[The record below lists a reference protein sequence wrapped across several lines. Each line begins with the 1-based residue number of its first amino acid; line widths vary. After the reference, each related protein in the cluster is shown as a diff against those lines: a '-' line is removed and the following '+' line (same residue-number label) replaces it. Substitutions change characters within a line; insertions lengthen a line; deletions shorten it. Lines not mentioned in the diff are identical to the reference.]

1 MQKFEIVC
9 KDVMGRICKIETP
22 HGKIETPTILPVVNP
37 NIQFI
42 EPSELKKFGAEAV
55 MTNAYIIYRTMREE
69 ALEKGV
75 HRLLD
80 VDMPIMTDSGSYQL
94 MVYGDVEITNMEILK
109 FQKDIGSDI
118 IVPLDIPTPPDAD
131 RETAEKDLK
140 LTIDREKEAIS
151 FRDSNL
157 IALPIQGSTYLDLRR
172 RSAEVARNLGGD
184 IYPIGAVVP
193 LLDTYRFQELVKII
207 LEVKSVIRVEPIHL
221 FGCGHPMLFAIAV
234 ALGCDLFDSAAYA
247 LYAKDDRYMTI
258 YGTKK
263 LEDLSNF
270 PCNCPVCLEYTP
282 EELRKMDKS
291 ERERILAEHNLY
303 VSFQEIENIKQAIRE
318 NSLFELVEKRI
329 RAHPYLLA
337 AWRQIRDYGTILEE
351 FDPRIKKRYLYC
363 GIESIYRPCV
373 DRHLRS
379 LLEIEIEKSELTIST
394 DYGIIADFYLKPVF
408 GLVPI
413 EMLETYPAGHAE
425 IPDLDLIEREAIEKA
440 IEILLR
446 FVEHHSDKNFK
457 IYASGRWVEFLKD
470 LPDNCEL
477 ILSE

>member
-151 FRDSNL
+151 FRNSNL

-193 LLDTYRFQELVKII
+193 LLDLS
-207 LEVKSVIRVEPIHL
+207 LIH
-221 FGCGHPMLFAIAV
+221 I
-234 ALGCDLFDSAAYA
+234 
-247 LYAKDDRYMTI
+247 
-258 YGTKK
+258 
-263 LEDLSNF
+263 
-270 PCNCPVCLEYTP
+270 
-282 EELRKMDKS
+282 
-291 ERERILAEHNLY
+291 
-303 VSFQEIENIKQAIRE
+303 
-318 NSLFELVEKRI
+318 
-329 RAHPYLLA
+329 
-337 AWRQIRDYGTILEE
+337 
-351 FDPRIKKRYLYC
+351 
-363 GIESIYRPCV
+363 
-373 DRHLRS
+373 
-379 LLEIEIEKSELTIST
+379 
-394 DYGIIADFYLKPVF
+394 
-408 GLVPI
+408 
-413 EMLETYPAGHAE
+413 
-425 IPDLDLIEREAIEKA
+425 
-440 IEILLR
+440 
-446 FVEHHSDKNFK
+446 
-457 IYASGRWVEFLKD
+457 
-470 LPDNCEL
+470 
-477 ILSE
+477 